1 MVGGISLRRQDG
13 ALLLSATA
21 DFGYGDYDTTRTITV
36 GATPGSATGS
46 LGEFDAG
53 AHLRASYQLPFDRFY
68 LQPSLDL
75 AAIYVGTG
83 SYTKVASRPSH
94 FHSTRR
100 TTGSRPLCLHWRLE
114 AVST

>member
-1 MVGGISLRRQDG
+1 MDSGKRPPVGLSQAPSGLKPTSSVALKGSAPPVRASLGRISLRRQDG

-53 AHLRASYQLPFDRFY
+53 AHCGPPTNCRSIDSICSQASILHR
-68 LQPSLDL
+68 
-75 AAIYVGTG
+75 
-83 SYTKVASRPSH
+83 
-94 FHSTRR
+94 ST
-100 TTGSRPLCLHWRLE
+100 S
-114 AVST
+114 VQ